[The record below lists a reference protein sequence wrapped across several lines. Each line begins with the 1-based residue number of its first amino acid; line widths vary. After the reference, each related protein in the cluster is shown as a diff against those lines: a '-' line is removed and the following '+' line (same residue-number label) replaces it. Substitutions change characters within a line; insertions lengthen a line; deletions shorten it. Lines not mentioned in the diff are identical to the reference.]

1 MRAAASIARQG
12 RENSFATANELL
24 LTESRPLRATVL
36 IFEAV
41 DVVLVEVTE
50 CYLEKDGTLGAATHA
65 MFGPAWTEEHE
76 TFGRLVLRIT
86 DMNDARAFNHPPE
99 FIAML
104 VSLQTDR
111 LTGMHGDYFHGRF
124 LVQREALEVSPGAN
138 FLFVV
143 RKMFHSVSI
152 QAFVERRRIFSYTEK
167 VS

>member
-24 LTESRPLRATVL
+24 LTEPRPLRPTVL

-41 DVVLVEVTE
+41 DVVFVEVAK
-50 CYLEKDGTLGAATHA
+50 CYFEKDGTLGATTHT
-65 MFGPAWTEEHE
+65 MLSPARTEEHT
-76 TFGRLVLRIT
+76 TFGCLVLRVA
-86 DMNDARAFNHPPE
+86 DVDNAGAFDDAPE

-111 LTGMHGDYFHGRF
+111 LTGMHGDYFYGRF